1 MEPSEGEDWLGA
13 RKAAY
18 LRWMKILAV
27 LAIVLNVVAEAHY
40 RQITSFRLPATVAL
54 VVSYLAAASDRL
66 AEGCARTLPLLSR
79 SPPSPAG
86 KSALPEA
93 EPLTLASRTILPA
106 RQR

>member
-54 VVSYLAAASDRL
+54 VVSYLAAARAFSEFL
-66 AEGCARTLPLLSR
+66 
-79 SPPSPAG
+79 
-86 KSALPEA
+86 
-93 EPLTLASRTILPA
+93 
-106 RQR
+106 